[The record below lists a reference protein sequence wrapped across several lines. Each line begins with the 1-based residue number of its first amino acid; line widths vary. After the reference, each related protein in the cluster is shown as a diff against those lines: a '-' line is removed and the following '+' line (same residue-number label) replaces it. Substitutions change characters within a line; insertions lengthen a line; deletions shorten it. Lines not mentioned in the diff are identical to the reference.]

1 MNSVGHYLSA
11 DARPPHDPLSIRWS
25 SRDGWPLAG
34 GLLDGVGFGGGGV
47 GVGIGVGADAAGA
60 LQLDI
65 VTPAEPQLLDPLG
78 TFGGIRPPA
87 FVAYTPDGQLYLL
100 DHTSGR
106 VLWFDACTCSF
117 TVLPCLGRGGAARDP
132 RVLVRA
138 FAIAGTETLLAIGG
152 STPTGGRVVVLGRRD
167 LAPRHVFE
175 RDWEPVALAF
185 DQRGGLY
192 VADRKHGALWHFRAD
207 GSHVWT
213 RLPGVVHG
221 LAVSCTG
228 ALYLAAASGAVL
240 YEEGKPDAVP
250 FTEDDMRAQ
259 FAPLPF
265 QLDGKGRLV
274 LGALCTPP
282 RTDALFGAD
291 GGALNLPAAPLAP
304 ALYRVKGRFVS
315 APLDSRIHACQ
326 WHRLAFDAQLPP
338 GTRLAFRTRGDEIE
352 WPIADIADPT
362 DPAWSAPQQWRS
374 ADTAE
379 CLIISPPGRFLW
391 IEITLAG
398 DGLATPALSRVDI
411 EFPRISLARYLPAE
425 FIAQPIAA
433 DFTDR
438 LLAIFD
444 QGFRSVEKQLDQIA
458 YLFDARSTPAAML
471 DWLASWIGLAL
482 PRGLSEARRRRL
494 LRHMPRLYA
503 QRGTLEGVRQI
514 LMLHLGLDLH
524 ACASTPAPAMRC
536 GPACPAPAHRPEP
549 PRLILEHWRLRRWLF
564 LDRGRL
570 GESSRLWGE
579 SILNRNRVGAGMQ
592 AGVSQL
598 KLERDPLRDPFH
610 AHAHIF
616 SVFLPAACG
625 ATPAARRRIEALLA
639 REAPAHTQAQV
650 HWVAPNMRLGIQCA
664 LGFDTVLG
672 MPCRPAPE
680 VGATRVGAGAPLR
693 DSTAGARHLGINTQ
707 FGHL

>member
-11 DARPPHDPLSIRWS
+11 DARPPHDPLSIRWT

-34 GLLDGVGFGGGGV
+34 GLLDGVGV
-47 GVGIGVGADAAGA
+47 GVNAAGAGAA

-87 FVAYTPDGQLYLL
+87 FAAYTPDRQLYLL
-100 DHTSGR
+100 DRAGGR

-117 TVLPCLGRGGAARDP
+117 MTLPCLGRGGAAYDP
-132 RVLVRA
+132 RVLSRPV
-138 FAIAGTETLLAIGG
+138 AIAANETLLAIGG
-152 STPTGGRVVVLGRRD
+152 SMPAGGRVVVLGRRD
-167 LAPRHVFE
+167 LAPRLVLD

-192 VADRKHGALWHFRAD
+192 VADRRHGALWHFRAD
-207 GSHVWT
+207 GRHAST

-221 LAVSCTG
+221 LAVGCTG
-228 ALYLAAASGAVL
+228 ALYMAAASGAML
-240 YEEGKPDAVP
+240 YEEGSPDAVP
-250 FTEDDMRAQ
+250 FTRDAMRAQ
-259 FAPLPF
+259 YAPLPF
-265 QLDGKGRLV
+265 HLDGKGRLV

-291 GGALNLPAAPLAP
+291 GSAISLPAAPLAP
-304 ALYRVKGRFVS
+304 ALYRVEGRFVS

-326 WHRLAFDAQLPP
+326 WHRLAFDAQLPA
-338 GTRLAFRTRGDEIE
+338 GTRLAFRTRSDEIE

-374 ADTAE
+374 ADMPE
-379 CLIISPPGRFLW
+379 CLIVSPPGRFLW

-398 DGLATPALSRVDI
+398 DGLASPALNRLDI

-425 FIAQPIAA
+425 FVAQPIAA

-444 QGFRSVEKQLDQIA
+444 QGFRSVETQLDQIG

-494 LRHMPRLYA
+494 LRHMPRLFA
-503 QRGTLEGVRQI
+503 QRGTVEGVRQI
-514 LMLHLGLDLH
+514 LMLHLGLDLQ
-524 ACASTPAPAMRC
+524 ACAPAPAPAPARRC
-536 GPACPAPAHRPEP
+536 GPACPAPERCPEP

-579 SILNRNRVGAGMQ
+579 SILNRSRVGAGMQ

-639 REAPAHTQAQV
+639 REGPAHTQAQV
-650 HWVAPNMRLGIQCA
+650 HWVSPNMRLGIQCT

-672 MPCRPAPE
+672 MPRRPAAE
-680 VGATRVGAGAPLR
+680 VGATRLGAGAPLQ

-707 FGHL
+707 FGYP

>member
-1 MNSVGHYLSA
+1 MNSAGHYLSA

-25 SRDGWPLAG
+25 SRDGWPLAA
-34 GLLDGVGFGGGGV
+34 GLVDGVGAGV
-47 GVGIGVGADAAGA
+47 AGA
-60 LQLDI
+60 PLQLDI

-78 TFGGIRPPA
+78 TFGGIGPPA

-100 DHTSGR
+100 DRASGR
-106 VLWFDACTCSF
+106 VLWFDGCVCGF
-117 TVLPCLGRGGAARDP
+117 TALPCLGSGGAAHDP
-132 RVLVRA
+132 RVLARS
-138 FAIAGTETLLAIGG
+138 FAIAANETLLALGG
-152 STPTGGRVVVLGRRD
+152 TTPGAGRVVVLGRRD
-167 LAPRHVFE
+167 LAPRLVLD

-207 GSHVWT
+207 GSHAWT

-228 ALYLAAASGAVL
+228 ALYMAAASGAL
-240 YEEGKPDAVP
+240 MYELGKPEVVP
-250 FTEDDMRAQ
+250 FTEEAMRAQ

-265 QLDGKGRLV
+265 HLDGKGRLM

-282 RTDALFGAD
+282 RASALFNAD
-291 GGALNLPAAPLAP
+291 GSASDLPAAPLAP
-304 ALYRVKGRFVS
+304 ALYSINGRFVS
-315 APLDSRIHACQ
+315 GPLDSRIHACQ

-338 GTRLAFRTRGDEIE
+338 GTRLAFRTRSDEIE
-352 WPIADIADPT
+352 WPIADVADPT
-362 DPAWSAPQQWRS
+362 DPAWSAPQQWRT
-374 ADTAE
+374 ADTPE
-379 CLIISPPGRFLW
+379 CLIVSPPGRFLW

-398 DGLATPALSRVDI
+398 DGLASPALSKLDI

-425 FIAQPIAA
+425 FVAQPIAA

-444 QGFRSVEKQLDQIA
+444 QGFCSVEAQLDQIA

-471 DWLASWIGLAL
+471 DWLASWIGLVL

-494 LRHMPRLYA
+494 LRHLPRLYA
-503 QRGTLEGVRQI
+503 QRGTVEGLRQI

-524 ACASTPAPAMRC
+524 GCAPAQGAAPARRC
-536 GPACPAPAHRPEP
+536 GPACPAPDRSPEP

-579 SILNRNRVGAGMQ
+579 SILNRSRVGAGMQ

-625 ATPAARRRIEALLA
+625 ATPSARRRIKALLA
-639 REAPAHTQAQV
+639 REAPAHTQPQV

-672 MPCRPAPE
+672 MPCRPAAE
-680 VGATRVGAGAPLR
+680 VGVTRVGAGGAPLQ

-707 FGHL
+707 FGHQ

>member
-1 MNSVGHYLSA
+1 MNSVGHYLSP
-11 DARPPHDPLSIRWS
+11 DARPPHDPLSIRWT

-34 GLLDGVGFGGGGV
+34 GLLDGIGV
-47 GVGIGVGADAAGA
+47 GVNAAGACAA

-100 DHTSGR
+100 DRAVGR
-106 VLWFDACTCSF
+106 VLWFDAGTCSF
-117 TVLPCLGRGGAARDP
+117 ITLPCLGSGGAAYDP
-132 RVLVRA
+132 RVLARPV
-138 FAIAGTETLLAIGG
+138 AIAANETLLAIGG
-152 STPTGGRVVVLGRRD
+152 NTPAGGRVVVLGRRD
-167 LAPRHVFE
+167 LAPRLVLN

-185 DQRGGLY
+185 DQRGGVH

-207 GSHVWT
+207 GSHAST

-228 ALYLAAASGAVL
+228 ALYMAAASGALL
-240 YEEGKPDAVP
+240 YEEGSLDAVP
-250 FTEDDMRAQ
+250 FTQDAMRAQ
-259 FAPLPF
+259 FGSLPF
-265 QLDGKGRLV
+265 HLDGKGRLV

-291 GGALNLPAAPLAP
+291 GSAINLPAAPLAP
-304 ALYRVKGRFVS
+304 ALYRVEGRFVS

-326 WHRLAFDAQLPP
+326 WHRLAFDAQLPA
-338 GTRLAFRTRGDEIE
+338 GTRLAFRTRSDEIE

-374 ADTAE
+374 ADTPE
-379 CLIISPPGRFLW
+379 CLIVSPPGRFLW

-398 DGLATPALSRVDI
+398 DGLASPALNRLDI

-425 FIAQPIAA
+425 FVAQPIAA

-444 QGFRSVEKQLDQIA
+444 QGFRGIEAQLDQIG
-458 YLFDARSTPAAML
+458 YLFDARSTPTAML

-494 LRHMPRLYA
+494 LRHMPRLFA
-503 QRGTLEGVRQI
+503 QRGTVEGVRQI

-524 ACASTPAPAMRC
+524 ACAPAPAPAPSRRC
-536 GPACPAPAHRPEP
+536 GPACPVPERRPEP

-579 SILNRNRVGAGMQ
+579 SILNRSRVGAGMQ

-672 MPCRPAPE
+672 MPRRPAPE
-680 VGATRVGAGAPLR
+680 VGATRVGAAAPLQ

-707 FGHL
+707 FGYP